1 MISEKYGDIQCI
13 AVPAVE
19 KNFPKSDGIL
29 HHERASSHI
38 SRKVK
43 KVTEELKIHLLQW
56 SWNFLDFSLFKNEW
70 SIVSDVENGLFSQ

>member
-1 MISEKYGDIQCI
+1 MISKKYGVVQCI

-19 KNFPKSDGIL
+19 KNFPNSDGIL

-43 KVTEELKIHLLQW
+43 KVMEELKIQMLWW
-56 SWNFLDFSLFKNEW
+56 SWNFL
-70 SIVSDVENGLFSQ
+70 I